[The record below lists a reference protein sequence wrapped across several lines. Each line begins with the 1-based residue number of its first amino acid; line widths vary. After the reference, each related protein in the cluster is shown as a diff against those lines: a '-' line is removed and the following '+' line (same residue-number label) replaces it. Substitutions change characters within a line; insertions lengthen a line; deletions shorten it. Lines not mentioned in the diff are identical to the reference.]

1 MAADIDEIGKKRGAA
16 RAALLEALKAR
27 GYAFV
32 TPTPATHARVLARDP
47 QRMAASLEDM
57 LGWSRAFR
65 PGSID
70 AEIETLLRE
79 AGALVPAEGGLKSR
93 LRVSSLGG
101 DLYLHGAYPTTERDA
116 VFFGPDSYRFARL
129 VSQELARAP
138 LGHPA
143 HLVDIGAGAGV
154 GAIAAA
160 KSLVLARAM
169 LTDINPAALALARV
183 NADSAGVKV
192 QCLHGPGLAGHA
204 GSIDIALANPPFL
217 IDRKGR
223 SYRDGGGMRGSAL
236 SVEMAAE
243 ALPRLAPG
251 GRLILYTGSAIADGR
266 DDLAA
271 ALDALAA
278 KHDCRLAYDEIDPDI
293 FGEELEREAYREVD
307 RIAAVAAIFRREA

>member
-1 MAADIDEIGKKRGAA
+1 MAEGIDEIESG
-16 RAALLEALKAR
+16 RAALASLLEALKVR
-27 GYAFV
+27 GYRFV

-47 QRMAASLEDM
+47 GRMAASLEDV

-79 AGALVPAEGGLKSR
+79 AGALVSAEGGLKSR
-93 LRVSSLGG
+93 LRVSSLGD
-101 DLYLHGAYPTTERDA
+101 DLYLHSAYPTTERDA

-129 VSQELARAP
+129 VSQELTRAP

-154 GAIAAA
+154 GAIVAAR
-160 KSLVLARAM
+160 SLVLARAT

-183 NADSAGVKV
+183 NAESAGVKV
-192 QCLHGPGLAGHA
+192 HCSYGPGLADLA
-204 GSIDIALANPPFL
+204 GTIDLALANPPFL
-217 IDRKGR
+217 VDRKNR
-223 SYRDGGGMRGSAL
+223 SYRDGGGMRGGAL

-278 KHDCRLAYDEIDPDI
+278 KHGCRLAYDEIDPDI

-307 RIAAVAAIFRREA
+307 RIAAVAAVFRREA